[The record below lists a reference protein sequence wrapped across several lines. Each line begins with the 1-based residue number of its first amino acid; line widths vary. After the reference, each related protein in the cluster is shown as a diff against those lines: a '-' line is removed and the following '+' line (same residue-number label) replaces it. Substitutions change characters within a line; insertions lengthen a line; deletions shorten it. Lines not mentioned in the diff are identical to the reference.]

1 MFGIVH
7 FVYLENFLPPDDD
20 QRLLD
25 REPQNFV
32 RGEDRTL
39 ADTRGFPVF
48 RRVVGDTP
56 GTQLLGF
63 AGYRHRSQS
72 RAGRNKLRRQ
82 FICAAQEQL
91 RVAVAQNF
99 LPEIERIPILQARQ
113 VLKHTAHRDIS

>member
-25 REPQNFV
+25 RQPQNFV
-32 RGEDRTL
+32 WGEDRPL
-39 ADTRGFPVF
+39 ADAGGLPEFWCVIR
-48 RRVVGDTP
+48 DTP
-56 GTQLLGF
+56 GAQLLGF
-63 AGYRHRSQS
+63 AGYRYRSQP
-72 RAGRNKLRRQ
+72 RAGRNKLLRQ